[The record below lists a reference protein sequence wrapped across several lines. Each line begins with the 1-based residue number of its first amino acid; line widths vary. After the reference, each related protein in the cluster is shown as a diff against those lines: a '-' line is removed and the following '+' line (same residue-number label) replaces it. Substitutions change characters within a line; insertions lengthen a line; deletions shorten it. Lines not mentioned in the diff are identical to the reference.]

1 MPVSINHAERAG
13 PEGANRVSGRGEAH
27 HLSLSLLGGADAATS
42 SAFRELGRDTGGGTD
57 EITYLFSYLDLNGDG
72 IEKRELD
79 FLQMPKRSV
88 QHFKLFLK
96 NAGQVRNVPGSVA
109 AGWRM
114 HFDPHNVGNVS
125 AIAFQA
131 HCQSLGFSA

>member
-1 MPVSINHAERAG
+1 M
-13 PEGANRVSGRGEAH
+13 
-27 HLSLSLLGGADAATS
+27 
-42 SAFRELGRDTGGGTD
+42 GRDTGGGTD

-131 HCQSLGFSA
+131 HCQSLGFSGQIHEIFSELDADQSGQISLDEVDPEAGRLVYAARKTLMGLY